1 MYSKLKFINLRPVA
15 NNSKEVSFV
24 FELQDNDNFN
34 RKFEIIFEYEYLCR
48 KLGVKSFSINDE
60 IINKDDFTQKIH
72 EYLLTNLNQ
81 ISRAKVIK
89 IYDLDSNDLKV
100 LKSIEFD
107 KSILNSITPNQWD
120 RIHSSGK
127 EIEKGVAFYNIIRI
141 ANMYGVK
148 VFSSNNS
155 NRLLSKFIIDKNTLI
170 PTMGVLMQ
178 DFNNQIP
185 YYLLAKSLCRFLLT
199 DAVESSDFSCDYKE
213 DYQIQDVINKTC
225 RELLMPKNL
234 MYYYM
239 DYLIM
244 TSKNGVSVV
253 TRIAK
258 ILGLHDDL
266 VLFRLKE
273 LGYGNK

>member
-1 MYSKLKFINLRPVA
+1 M
-15 NNSKEVSFV
+15 
-24 FELQDNDNFN
+24 QDNDNFN